1 MSRRP
6 FTLIEL
12 VIAIGVF
19 SMVAVALFVFSSNV
33 ADSWSRLSVERN
45 RFSELMELD
54 RAVESIFPNVVP
66 FLWRDPAEETI
77 VERPFIVAT
86 DTVLRV
92 AYLHRLN
99 DADEGAIRFVELKV
113 EDNELTATY
122 TDRPFLDW
130 DMAPPDR
137 IRTSVLATGVESVTF
152 QYADHINDVA
162 MEWNE
167 RLFWQLEWETEESE
181 RTDVPLAIQ
190 MTVQWQDGRTESWL
204 RRTMGVSYRERFG
217 TWSLPQDNGI

>member
-1 MSRRP
+1 MSRRA

-19 SMVAVALFVFSSNV
+19 AMVAVALFAYSSNV

-54 RAVESIFPNVVP
+54 RAVESIIPNAIP
-66 FLWRDPAEETI
+66 FNWRDPAEETI

-86 DTVLRV
+86 DSMLRL

-99 DADEGAIRFVELKV
+99 DADEGAIRFVEIKV
-113 EDNELTATY
+113 EENELTATY

-130 DMAPPDR
+130 ENAPADR
-137 IRTSVLATGVESVTF
+137 IRTSVLATGVESVAF
-152 QYADHINDVA
+152 QYADHINDAA
-162 MEWNE
+162 MDWNE
-167 RLFWQLEWETEESE
+167 RLFWQSEWETEESE
-181 RTDVPLAIQ
+181 RTDIPLAIL

-217 TWSLPQDNGI
+217 TWELPQDNGI